1 MLYKNN
7 GSKYWW
13 VSFRDPKRPGKFI
26 RQSTGTTSIK
36 DARSIEES
44 MHLSIKGKI
53 SEMKL
58 KSILDAVFTREREG
72 AGLPIAQL
80 WATYERFMSMRDRK
94 PGERLVKQ
102 RKKNLEDF
110 IEWTKTE
117 FPVTTVEEVTFEC
130 AMAYA
135 EHLKK
140 KSSPKDK
147 KHKAKLKDKSR
158 KEYIGNLSTI
168 WKAAEA
174 LYGVRNPWK
183 DLRPTVRDGQRHAAF
198 TRAQEKAVLAAAKAS
213 AVPHWYEA
221 CLVARWTGLRK
232 HDVVFLEWS
241 KVDFERGVIRVK
253 PIKTQGYNIEV
264 EVPMVAVLRDALK
277 GLFAKRRK
285 YVLPEFAKI
294 YPGDPEDCTFAEIL
308 KAAKVDDPTITFHSW
323 RHTFRTRLAEAGVS
337 DDLAKRLGGWTQD
350 ATVKRYDHAD
360 KTEEIRRALESTS
373 SAARP

>member
-7 GSKYWW
+7 NSKYWW
-13 VSFRDPKRPGKFI
+13 VCFRDPKRPGKFI

-58 KSILDAVFTREREG
+58 KSILDAVFSREREG
-72 AGLPIAQL
+72 AGLPIVRL

-110 IEWTKTE
+110 IEWSKSE
-117 FPVTTVEEVTFEC
+117 FPVMTVEEVTFEC

-140 KSSPKDK
+140 KGKPKDK

-183 DLRPTVRDGQRHAAF
+183 DLRPTVRDGERHAAF
-198 TRAQEKAVLAAAKAS
+198 TRAQEAAVLAAAKAS

-221 CLVARWTGLRK
+221 CLIARWTGLRK

-241 KVDFERGVIRVK
+241 KVDFEKGVIRTK

-277 GLFAKRRK
+277 GLFVKGRK
-285 YVLPEFAKI
+285 YVLPEFAKV
-294 YPGDPEDCTFAEIL
+294 YPGDPEDCTFADIL
-308 KAAKVDDPTITFHSW
+308 KAAGVNDQTITFHSW

-337 DDLAKRLGGWTQD
+337 NDLAKRLGGWTQD
-350 ATVKRYDHAD
+350 ATVQRYDHAD
-360 KTEEIRRALESTS
+360 KTEEIRQALESTS
-373 SAARP
+373 V